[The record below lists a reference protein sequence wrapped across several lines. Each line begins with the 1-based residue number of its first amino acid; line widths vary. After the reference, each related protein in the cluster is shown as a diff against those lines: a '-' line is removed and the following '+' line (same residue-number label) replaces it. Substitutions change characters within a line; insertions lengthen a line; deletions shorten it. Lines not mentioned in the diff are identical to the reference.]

1 VKICFGDR
9 VNLHQEAMTMSG
21 MHKSLQNRLSPIAQV
36 VRDAGGEIVGR
47 TKLQKTIY
55 LLELARFVSRFRFGY
70 KHYGPFSEDLAEAA
84 DLAAAFG
91 LISERLCP
99 ASWGGTY
106 SVYTAPAGELS
117 AQPSRVRLTRAAA
130 QSDAVLLELAAT
142 AAYLAQECRSDPWAE
157 TARRKPDKAADG
169 RLAEAKGLYQELRA
183 QSDNALPNIGAL

>member
-1 VKICFGDR
+1 
-9 VNLHQEAMTMSG
+9 MSG

-91 LISERLCP
+91 LISERP

-130 QSDAVLLELAAT
+130 GSDAVLLELAAT
-142 AAYLAQECRSDPWAE
+142 AAYLAQEGRSDPWAE

-169 RLAEAKGLYQELRA
+169 RLAEAKGLYHELRGE
-183 QSDNALPNIGAL
+183 SDNALPNIGTL